1 MEVHILPI
9 PNEIIDSL
17 CAGSDRQVDK
27 KLKLRLQALKGREDD
42 GVKEEVL
49 QIIGDC
55 INYSLCS
62 GFVLTVLQTVI
73 YVDICGG
80 NIDEAVGKIKS
91 VPVPVPVK
99 WWKWWK

>member
-1 MEVHILPI
+1 MEVLILPI
-9 PNEIIDSL
+9 PNELIDTL
-17 CAGSDRQVDK
+17 CSGSDRQIDEE
-27 KLKLRLQALKGREDD
+27 LKPRLKALKGREDD

-73 YVDICGG
+73 YVDMCGG
-80 NIDEAVGKIKS
+80 NIDEAVGKIRS
-91 VPVPVPVK
+91 IPIE
-99 WWKWWK
+99 